1 MKTEKRIL
9 AEKLANREFR
19 IANCF
24 PDGTVWTLMKLT
36 KEDLEFLL
44 MITK

>member
-9 AEKLANREFR
+9 AEKLANRVFKK
-19 IANCF
+19 ANCL